1 MTKRLVNKKAD
12 NCKKDDKA
20 VKTVDKKDDK
30 KAYKAD
36 KKKRKAPAKSKRR
49 ASGARNKA
57 SVVVQIFFALS
68 ASFTAAAAPVQSR
81 RTTDNTDARRHA

>member
-12 NCKKDDKA
+12 KKDDKA

-30 KAYKAD
+30 KADKAD
-36 KKKRKAPAKSKRR
+36 KKKPVKAPAKSKRR
-49 ASGARNKA
+49 ASGARNRA
-57 SVVVQIFFALS
+57 SVGVQIFFALS